1 MQSNIKNI
9 FCKKHACGCFLFVP
23 CICLA
28 YLQEAD
34 SKTAKRLAALWNP
47 ALLQSFWFILLNL
60 EPYFSSNVFNNFLAV
75 VSSS

>member
-1 MQSNIKNI
+1 MQSSIKNI

-34 SKTAKRLAALWNP
+34 SKIAKGLADLWNP
-47 ALLQSFWFILLNL
+47 VHVQKIIYIAGQVKNK
-60 EPYFSSNVFNNFLAV
+60 PA
-75 VSSS
+75 